1 MSRRS
6 ACALAAMLA
15 AVFAAV
21 SPMRQVQ
28 AQTPPKPVIIAYVFP
43 RNDLIVPAEIAADKL
58 THINYA
64 FADVKDGRVVEGFAR
79 DAENFKLL
87 ADLRRTHPHL
97 RILISVGGW
106 TWSGNFSDAALTA
119 ESRRRF
125 VESAIG
131 FVTRHDIDGVDIDW
145 EYPGL
150 RGNDNVHRP
159 EDRENFTALMTE
171 LRQALDAEGRARGR
185 RYLLTFAAGASP
197 DFLAHTEMD
206 KVQAVV
212 DFVNLMTYDFRTSD
226 PIAGHH
232 ANLYTH
238 PADTKQRSVDSAVR
252 EFLAAGVPPAKI
264 VVGVPFY
271 GRAWANIQGE
281 GTGPYQPGSRPAER
295 IATQYGEM
303 SATLIDRG
311 GFTRMW
317 DSQAQAPYLWNKE
330 TRTFISYDDPESLRL
345 KSAYIRDKG
354 LAGAMFWEY
363 SNDKTGVLLDTL
375 FTSLRGP
382 VSAGGAAR
390 DRPVRDRVRR
400 AGRAVWPPAPSA
412 RASTAR
418 RSPRAASP
426 AESPSPSAPRPAPAS
441 RRESRPRPPE

>member
-1 MSRRS
+1 MSGRS
-6 ACALAAMLA
+6 ACALAIMSVAALA
-15 AVFAAV
+15 AA
-21 SPMRQVQ
+21 SPTRQ
-28 AQTPPKPVIIAYVFP
+28 ALEAPAKPAIIAYVFP
-43 RNDLIVPAEIAADKL
+43 RNDLIVPAEIAVDKL

-79 DAENFKLL
+79 DAENFKVL
-87 ADLRRTHPHL
+87 AELRRQHPHL

-125 VESAIG
+125 ADSAIA

-171 LRQALDAEGRARGR
+171 LRQALDAEGRTRGR
-185 RYLLTFAAGASP
+185 RYLLTFAAGAFP
-197 DFLAHTEMD
+197 DFLAKTEMD

-232 ANLYTH
+232 ANLYLH

-252 EFLAAGVPPAKI
+252 EFIAAGVPPAKI

-281 GTGPYQPGSRPAER
+281 GTGPYQPGSRPTER
-295 IATQYGEM
+295 LATQYGQM

-311 GFTRMW
+311 GFVRMW
-317 DSQAQAPYLWNKE
+317 DSQAQAPYLWNKD

-345 KSAYIRDKG
+345 KSAYIRAKG
-354 LAGAMFWEY
+354 LGGAMFWEY
-363 SNDKTGVLLDTL
+363 SNDKTGVLLETL
-375 FTSLRGP
+375 FASLRGP
-382 VSAGGAAR
+382 AK
-390 DRPVRDRVRR
+390 
-400 AGRAVWPPAPSA
+400 
-412 RASTAR
+412 
-418 RSPRAASP
+418 
-426 AESPSPSAPRPAPAS
+426 
-441 RRESRPRPPE
+441 